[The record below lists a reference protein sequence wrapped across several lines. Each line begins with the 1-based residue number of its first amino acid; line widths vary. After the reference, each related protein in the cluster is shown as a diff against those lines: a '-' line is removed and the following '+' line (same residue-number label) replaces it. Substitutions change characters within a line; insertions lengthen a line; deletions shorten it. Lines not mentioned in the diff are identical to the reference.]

1 MAVTVRGLNNKMV
14 PLYLTAVV
22 SALVIIAVRVSGA
35 SWGNSDENS
44 LSEGLTALLELA
56 MRQDL
61 PETAVHKEN
70 PLQSQ
75 QRTMRHKQAMA
86 VAVEMLLKQL
96 LREEQIRR
104 QKIEEQQET
113 VPGPT
118 SKPSYGAPKPS
129 YGAPKPSYG
138 HPNHRTGHLNLHTG
152 HLNLRTGHLNLHTGH
167 LNLHTGHPNH
177 LMHTNYRYLLP

>member
-86 VAVEMLLKQL
+86 VAVEILLKQL
-96 LREEQIRR
+96 LREEQIRTDKKLKNSR
-104 QKIEEQQET
+104 KQYLVLHPNHRTE
-113 VPGPT
+113 
-118 SKPSYGAPKPS
+118 
-129 YGAPKPSYG
+129 

-152 HLNLRTGHLNLHTGH
+152 TQTIVRGT
-167 LNLHTGHPNH
+167 
-177 LMHTNYRYLLP
+177 